1 MMGTMR
7 RSAVS
12 PPANGHAAYSRT
24 PVANAAPMR
33 ATTTRRKT
41 SLVERVRTFF
51 DRTLDAAFG
60 RFDL

>member
-12 PPANGHAAYSRT
+12 TPANDHGAYSRA
-24 PVANAAPMR
+24 PAANAASMR
-33 ATTTRRKT
+33 TTATRRKT